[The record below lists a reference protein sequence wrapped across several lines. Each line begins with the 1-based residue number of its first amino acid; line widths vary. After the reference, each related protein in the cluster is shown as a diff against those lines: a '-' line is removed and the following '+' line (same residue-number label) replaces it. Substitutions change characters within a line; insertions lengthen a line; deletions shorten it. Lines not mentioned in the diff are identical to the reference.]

1 MASTTECP
9 VFPEALTAL
18 AAFVGEATGQPTR
31 VGRAGTAAALTAP
44 ADKTFQIKFD
54 NEDASV
60 QHNVEIKDASGK
72 VLFKGDLVT
81 GVTTTTYTVPA
92 IPAGTYPFQCTVH
105 PNMTGT
111 LTVK

>member
-1 MASTTECP
+1 MVDVKAQNIAFTT
-9 VFPEALTAL
+9 TDI
-18 AAFVGEATGQPTR
+18 
-31 VGRAGTAAALTAP
+31 TAP

-60 QHNVEIKDASGK
+60 QHNVEIKDSTGK
-72 VLFKGDLVT
+72 VVFKGDLVT

-92 IPAGTYPFQCTVH
+92 TPAGTYPFQCTVH